1 MFKQLKGLFFV
12 KKIILIKYL
21 NNYIGLFILKNI
33 NKIIKQLLIKLTI
46 KLNPQNIYLNYINF
60 IKYYKH
66 LNFLIIIK
74 F

>member
-46 KLNPQNIYLNYINF
+46 KLNP
-60 IKYYKH
+60 
-66 LNFLIIIK
+66 
-74 F
+74 